1 MGRKKTTTEPVQETL
16 PQTEPETQPEGGEGE
31 KKTRK
36 PRAIDVDALRTLAD
50 GHEDAEAAQ
59 LLINRLDAY
68 TEAATALAEAQA
80 TVDLLA
86 GKVRKAAALL
96 D

>member
-1 MGRKKTTTEPVQETL
+1 MGRKKTTTEETK
-16 PQTEPETQPEGGEGE
+16 PETTNEQPDEGAE

-36 PRAIDVDALRTLAD
+36 PRAIDVEALRTLAD
-50 GHEDAEAAQ
+50 GHDDKEAAE

-68 TEAATALAEAQA
+68 GEAKKALDEAQE